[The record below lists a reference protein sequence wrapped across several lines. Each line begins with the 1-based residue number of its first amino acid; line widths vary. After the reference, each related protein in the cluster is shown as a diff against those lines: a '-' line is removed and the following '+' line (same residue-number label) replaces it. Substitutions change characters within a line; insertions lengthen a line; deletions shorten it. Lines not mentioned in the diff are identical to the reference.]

1 MKLHLPKLLLTAVL
15 AAFVPTIYGADSI
28 SLNFYASGQTV
39 GSNTE
44 GSSLFGVD
52 VTDWN
57 DITTSSVK
65 AVQTQYL
72 TVTSKDEKTATLVLT
87 TPQPS
92 YKSNNSNTSTL
103 EDKLMSSYLDI
114 SSSNASSKWNV
125 YLESDMWFA
134 DVTLYLAGDGGDYT
148 PVVVNGVSYI
158 GGVDNK
164 KPDDYGTAQGWGD
177 RDTNTDGSK
186 SYSTAT
192 SYDCKDAISDAD
204 LNNENA
210 VRVNNVFGG
219 AGITI
224 YNEAQASGSNRATLA
239 GLQFVDTTDEVVYTS
254 TLGANA
260 TLSDV
265 TWSKHGVEETTKLGD
280 IAAADRYLSVT
291 ADAAGSTLS
300 IGEASTIAGL
310 HLAANNLT
318 VTGSTLT
325 TGALHAK
332 SGTILTME
340 AGIAGEKL
348 ALSGLG
354 TIKLNG
360 YNYSSGI
367 TVASGTTV
375 ELLAGIQSGKIEN
388 SGIVLIDA
396 GSSDVALYTLIGK
409 AYICNPDKIANTSSG
424 NIVIEHTGHKTTDGV
439 VNVATGGTVTLKG
452 GSAAIGHQVNLENNT
467 TLAFE
472 DIQVTITGAQQS
484 VKGNYTINSGATLNL
499 NSGDI
504 INYGNDTQV
513 WTVNEG
519 GVLNFGA
526 ATANGAAQRQT
537 LGRNFKLILNGGTV
551 NGKSDAHGSLDFYNN
566 NESGNGSTAGTILV
580 TKDSVLNAAVRARTG
595 NVIFDV
601 VGDNTTLTMGSS
613 AAGVPNFAALKG
625 GGVFTKS
632 GSGTLVY
639 NGAAFTNKL
648 TISSGVFEYV
658 VTDDMSHN
666 GLVDG
671 AGTFR
676 KSGEGTLTLSPAFF
690 NTNLN
695 VAQGKVVYRV
705 DAGLY
710 TRNISGVA
718 GTVLEKTGKGT
729 LKTNGS
735 NFAGHVLVSDGIF
748 QLSAAMEQDN
758 RTMTVA
764 NGATLDVNGRAAY
777 YNLTLQ
783 EGATLTNSVTSGNN
797 SGTDKKQFRWIT
809 LEGTATVSG
818 NSDFGMIGSSYVTS
832 YLDMQGNTLIKEGG
846 NRFFL
851 VNTTVSSAGTI
862 QVDAGKV
869 EAWQNGNNGT
879 LDISKLSVVVNEGGT
894 FQLSG
899 SSESIQDLNLAGGVV
914 AVGDGH
920 TLTAA
925 GTTTMNG
932 GKVTGNLCLSG
943 AIILEGDGAV
953 DLSEAVLSGVALSDF
968 NLVPT
973 SEETPRTSGLQSLS
987 YTLWGGEGS
996 VTSTQSSIVIG
1007 DKTYKMDATNGT
1019 FVVDGDLFYVAA
1031 NDTVTVGG
1039 AGFTE
1044 DTDRATVFVVDG
1056 SLDVAGKPAND
1067 ITINLQESSTLTTSA
1082 DGDIGSITLAGN
1094 GLYDMGTK
1102 TNVRVT
1108 GLGDSIKWTGTV
1120 RLSGELP
1127 GGASLSSYGNANSK
1141 IEMVGAYGWLDAA
1154 GMSTSSRLILT
1165 KEITEETEGQTVLN
1179 GFTVTAA
1186 SNPTYSFLGGVQGE
1200 GDFTV
1205 NNGGDGSPT
1214 YTFGGDLSEWS
1225 GLFHVSKTN
1234 KSDGGTVTLNLRN
1247 GGTLFTDAEAG
1258 VKLSA
1263 SGGGTLN
1270 VNIGSA
1276 AAETVMNGSIT
1287 RTGSANLE
1295 LTVHGGSQ
1303 LVTFNGAV
1311 GVTNMH
1317 VYADTVM
1324 NQGLT
1329 ASNMLSVH
1337 AGKLTLV
1344 GSSDLYK
1351 LDMSGGRN
1359 YTGTLELAAG
1369 ASLNVSLD
1377 AAGWCTAWIKNAI
1390 TLGEEA
1396 SFNQGPLKIVGTG
1409 NASTISVIN
1418 AAGNDEFSMGSTN
1431 HVVSNASV
1439 VMNSDSARSL
1449 GLKLTNSSLTNEGAG
1464 TLTVNNAAST
1474 ITNLHAQGGDI
1485 TVNAAESVQSATV
1498 DAGRTLTLAG
1508 GAADNRKVYTISSM
1522 TLGDSALVS
1531 IGANATL
1538 NRVSTIGGTLKLTGS
1553 GVYDM
1558 AGSNDFAN
1566 TSVAD
1571 GWSGTVLV
1579 SGVYHDRTNDSGL
1592 TLAAMG
1598 NSNSKI
1604 KLHGVSE
1611 HLIAGTYNAE
1621 IELANNGSNAALKV
1635 IDGGS
1640 GSEYK
1645 FAGGVTGNG
1654 NFIIDTENS
1663 GVKNMKFIFSGD
1675 VSNWKDGASLVA
1687 TKSNLNEVT
1696 FSGAATEINAKLGT
1710 TAGNL
1715 TVNIDNAA
1723 AVSVNGVISSAAA
1736 DFSGWTGAG
1745 TGTLNL
1751 NVKGGG
1757 EATFGN
1763 KVHVTKLAVGETSS
1777 AKIGGASN
1785 QITAGNVSISRQN
1798 ATLSN
1803 VTIEGSSITRT
1814 GGTAGS
1820 IANAD
1825 VSLAELA
1832 AGTSYTIADMTLSNV
1847 TVTAATSGT
1856 AVNLTNVT
1864 AEAVQLEK
1872 GSYTMTDVAKVGEY
1886 SVEGST
1892 ASFTTD
1898 LLSGITLN
1906 NADSSASL
1914 VVDLGD
1920 LGSLAGLVYDKTY
1933 KLTIILSGFTM
1944 DYEADPGLIFAEDSW
1959 LGQQL
1964 AGQGVSG
1971 SLETPAELASNTTV
1985 TVQYAGMP
1993 GEDGANVGTIIT
2005 ITGLTVIPEPTT
2017 TTLSLLALCGLVAR
2031 RRRK

>member
-15 AAFVPTIYGADSI
+15 ACMVQAPGWADSV
-28 SLNFYASGQTV
+28 SVNFHRNDDGGEKVNTSANSGKT
-39 GSNTE
+39 
-44 GSSLFGVD
+44 LLGVD
-52 VTDWN
+52 AADWN
-57 DITTSSVK
+57 DVRANSGGHVVNAHTLNT
-65 AVQTQYL
+65 ADGQQ
-72 TVTSKDEKTATLVLT
+72 VTMVLT
-87 TPQPS
+87 TNQAAWSPG
-92 YKSNNSNTSTL
+92 SNLGAL
-103 EDKLMSSYLDI
+103 EANLQKSYLDVN
-114 SSSNASSKWNV
+114 SSNGNKWSFV
-125 YLESDMWFA
+125 LTGIEDWWICDTTFYMS
-134 DVTLYLAGDGGDYT
+134 GDGSTAGKFA
-148 PVVVNGVSYI
+148 PVTVNGVNYI
-158 GGVDNK
+158 GGVNEVGSEAW
-164 KPDDYGTAQGWGD
+164 GTRIQNGA
-177 RDTNTDGSK
+177 
-186 SYSTAT
+186 SYSTSGSTEAALDDE
-192 SYDCKDAISDAD
+192 S
-204 LNNENA
+204 LNAANA
-210 VRVNNVFGG
+210 VRVTTF
-219 AGITI
+219 A
-224 YNEAQASGSNRATLA
+224 ASSIVATTYGSSGRATLA
-239 GLQFVDTTDEVVYTS
+239 GLQVFDSTDSVVYKS
-254 TLGANA
+254 TLGESAA
-260 TLSDV
+260 LADV
-265 TWSKHGVEETTKLGD
+265 DWSKQGVEGTTKLESID
-280 IAAADRYLSVT
+280 AADRYLSVT

-300 IGEASTIAGL
+300 IGEAATIAGL
-310 HLAANNLT
+310 QLAANNLT

-332 SGTILTME
+332 SGSILTME
-340 AGIAGEKL
+340 AGIAGENL
-348 ALSGLG
+348 VLSGLG
-354 TIKLNG
+354 TIVLNSV
-360 YNYSSGI
+360 NYTGNINVNSGA
-367 TVASGTTV
+367 TVQLLSNTKGWGSFTNSGTV
-375 ELLAGIQSGKIEN
+375 HIN
-388 SGIVLIDA
+388 A
-396 GSSDVALYTLIGK
+396 GSESVHLNNLIGQSQGLYK
-409 AYICNPDKIANTSSG
+409 PAFVTNTVDG
-424 NIVIEHTGHKTTDGV
+424 NLVINHTGNKTLSSAITIG
-439 VNVATGGTVTLKG
+439 NGGRVTLKG
-452 GSAAIGHQVNLENNT
+452 GTLGTADGRITYKISGANDT
-467 TLAFE
+467 TLCLE
-472 DIQVTITGAQQS
+472 DIQVYIGSSNDRLIAID
-484 VKGNYTINSGATLNL
+484 VEVGSGATLDISGGDVFAYDNTILTVKDGGVVNLGASRQSL
-499 NSGDI
+499 NSNSKVILSNGTINGTGD
-504 INYGNDTQV
+504 
-513 WTVNEG
+513 
-519 GVLNFGA
+519 
-526 ATANGAAQRQT
+526 
-537 LGRNFKLILNGGTV
+537 
-551 NGKSDAHGSLDFYNN
+551 SSHGLSLDFYN
-566 NESGNGSTAGTILV
+566 GGTIQTV
-580 TKDSVLNAAVRARTG
+580 ADSTLNAH
-595 NVIFDV
+595 
-601 VGDNTTLTMGSS
+601 VGSHLNNGTLTMDVASGATLTMTGSFKKNG
-613 AAGVPNFAALKG
+613 AVE
-625 GGVFTKS
+625 KS
-632 GSGTLVY
+632 NAGTLIY
-639 NGAAFTNKL
+639 NGAAFTNRL
-648 TISSGVFEYV
+648 TISGGVFEYV
-658 VTDDMSHN
+658 VANNMTLNS
-666 GLVDG
+666 VITG

-676 KSGEGTLTLSPAFF
+676 KSGEGTLTLSPGFF

-695 VAQGKVVYRV
+695 VAQGKVVYQV
-705 DAGLY
+705 GDGLY
-710 TRNISGVA
+710 TRGISGAA

-729 LKTNGS
+729 LKTDGS
-735 NFAGHVLVSDGIF
+735 NFAGHVLVSDGTF

-764 NGATLDVNGRAAY
+764 NGATLDVHGKAAY

-783 EGATLTNSVTSGNN
+783 EGATLTNSVTSGND
-797 SGTDKKQFRWIT
+797 SGTGKKQFHRIT

-818 NSDFGMIGSSYVTS
+818 NSEFGMVGSGWHTS
-832 YLDMQGNTLIKEGG
+832 YLDMQGNTLIKEGD

-851 VNTTVSSAGTI
+851 LNTTVSSAGTI
-862 QVDAGKV
+862 QVDAGRV
-869 EAWQNGNNGT
+869 QAQQEGSSGV
-879 LDISKLSVVVNEGGT
+879 LDISKLSVAVNEGGT

-899 SSESIQDLNLAGGVV
+899 SSESIQDLNLAGGAVV
-914 AVGDGH
+914 VDGGH

-932 GKVTGNLCLSG
+932 GTVTGNLCLSG
-943 AIILEGDGAV
+943 AIILEGGGTV
-953 DLSEAVLSGVALSDF
+953 DLSAAVLSGVALSDF
-968 NLVPT
+968 NLVT

-1007 DKTYKMDATNGT
+1007 DKTYAMDATTGT
-1019 FVVDGDLFYVAA
+1019 FVVDGNLFYVAA
-1031 NDTVTVGG
+1031 NDNVTVGG
-1039 AGFTE
+1039 EDFTV
-1044 DTDRATVFVVDG
+1044 DTDKATVFVVDG
-1056 SLDVAGKPAND
+1056 TLDVAGKPAND
-1067 ITINLQESSTLTTSA
+1067 ITINLQDSSTLTTSA
-1082 DGDIGSITLAGN
+1082 EGDIGSITLAGD
-1094 GLYDMGTK
+1094 GLYDMGAN
-1102 TNVRVT
+1102 TNVRVS

-1141 IEMVGAYGWLDAA
+1141 IEMVGVSGWLNAG

-1165 KEITEETEGQTVLN
+1165 KETKGETVLN
-1179 GFTVTAA
+1179 GFTVSAA
-1186 SNPTYSFLGGVQGE
+1186 SSQTYSFLGGVQGE

-1205 NNGGDGSPT
+1205 NNGGAGSPI

-1225 GLFHVSKTN
+1225 GLFHVSQTN
-1234 KSDGGTVTLNLRN
+1234 EHSNGTVTLNLRN

-1263 SGGGTLN
+1263 TGGTLD

-1287 RTGSANLE
+1287 RTGSANLD
-1295 LTVHGGSQ
+1295 LTVHSGSQ

-1317 VYADTVM
+1317 VHADTVM

-1337 AGKLTLV
+1337 AGKLTLA

-1351 LDMSGGRN
+1351 LDLSGGRN

-1409 NASTISVIN
+1409 NASTISVID

-1431 HVVSNASV
+1431 HVASNASV

-1449 GLKLTNSSLTNEGAG
+1449 GLKLANSSLTNEGAG
-1464 TLTVNNAAST
+1464 TLTVNNSAST

-1508 GAADNRKVYTISSM
+1508 GAAGNRKVYTINSM
-1522 TLGDSALVS
+1522 TLGDSSLVS

-1558 AGSNDFAN
+1558 AGSNNFAN

-1579 SGVYHDRTNDSGL
+1579 SGVYHNRDNDSGL
-1592 TLAAMG
+1592 NLAAMG

-1611 HLIAGTYNAE
+1611 YLSAGTYNAE
-1621 IELANNGSNAALKV
+1621 IELANNGNNAALKV
-1635 IDGGS
+1635 IDGTS
-1640 GSEYK
+1640 NAEYK

-1654 NFIIDTENS
+1654 NFIIDTETS
-1663 GVKNMKFIFSGD
+1663 GVKGMKFIFSGD
-1675 VSNWKDGASLVA
+1675 VSNWKNGASLVA

-1696 FSGAATEINAKLGT
+1696 FSGDATEINAKLGT

-1723 AVSVNGVISSAAA
+1723 DVSVNGVISNAAA
-1736 DFSGWTGAG
+1736 DFSNWAGAG

-1785 QITAGNVSISRQN
+1785 QITAGNVSISKQN

-1803 VTIEGSSITRT
+1803 VTVEGNSITKT

-1832 AGTSYTIADMTLSNV
+1832 AGSSYTIADMTLSNV

-1856 AVNLTNVT
+1856 AVNLTNMT
-1864 AEAVQLEK
+1864 AEAVQLAK
-1872 GSYTMTDVAKVGEY
+1872 GSYTMTDVAKVGTY
-1886 SVEGST
+1886 SVEDST

-1920 LGSLAGLVYDKTY
+1920 LGSLAGLVYEKTY
-1933 KLTIILSGFTM
+1933 DLTITLSGFTM
-1944 DYEADPGLIFAEDSW
+1944 NYEAGTGLLFAADSW
-1959 LGQQL
+1959 LGQLL
-1964 AGQGVSG
+1964 AGQGAEEYVSG

-1985 TVQYAGMP
+1985 TVQYAGMT
-1993 GEDGANVGTIIT
+1993 GEGGANVGTIIT